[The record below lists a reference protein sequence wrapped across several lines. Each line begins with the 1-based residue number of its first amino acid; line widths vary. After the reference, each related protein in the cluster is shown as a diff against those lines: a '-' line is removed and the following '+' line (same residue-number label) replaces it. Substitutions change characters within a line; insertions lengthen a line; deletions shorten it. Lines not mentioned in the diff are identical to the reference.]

1 MSTNRTG
8 SCGPGGR
15 SKRRRRAD
23 GRGAVDMGRVTTT
36 DIVQMKHDGR
46 KIVMMTAYD
55 CPTARLVEAGGADVI
70 LVGDTLGM
78 VVLGYDST
86 LPVTMDDMLHHTKAV
101 VRGTQ
106 HALVVGDMPFGS
118 YQTGWQ
124 DAMKNAARFMQEAGC
139 GAVKLEGGQRS
150 AESVRKLVEAGI
162 PVMGHIGLTP
172 QSVNQLGG
180 FKLQGK
186 TPAAAVQMMHDAQAL
201 EQAGAFAVVLETI
214 PAALAGLLTERVS
227 VPTIGI
233 GAGPRCDG
241 QVQVFHD
248 MLGMFDAF
256 VPKHA
261 RRYADVGTM
270 IRDAVQQYAADVR
283 EGRFPTARER
293 FKMDPAALAELRAA
307 GSGGIRRRHALGL
320 DA

>member
-1 MSTNRTG
+1 MTRITTADV
-8 SCGPGGR
+8 R
-15 SKRRRRAD
+15 EMKKR
-23 GRGAVDMGRVTTT
+23 GE
-36 DIVQMKHDGR
+36 

-55 CPTARLVEAGGADVI
+55 YPSARLVEEGGADVI

-86 LPVTMDDMLHHTKAV
+86 LPVTMEDMIHHTKAV
-101 VRGTQ
+101 VRGTKR
-106 HALVVGDMPFGS
+106 AMVVGDMPFMS

-124 DAMKNAARFMQEAGC
+124 DAMVNAARFMKEAGC
-139 GAVKLEGGQRS
+139 GAVKLEGGVRS
-150 AESVRKLVEAGI
+150 AEIVQKLVEAGI

-172 QSVNQLGG
+172 QSVNQFGG
-180 FKLQGK
+180 FKVQGK
-186 TPAAAVQMMHDAQAL
+186 TPAAAVQLMHDAQAL
-201 EQAGAFAVVLETI
+201 EQAGAFAIVLETI
-214 PAALAGLLTERVS
+214 PAPLAELLTQRVS

-233 GAGPRCDG
+233 GAGAGCDG

-261 RRYADVGTM
+261 KRYADVGAV
-270 IRDAVQQYAADVR
+270 IRDAVARYAAEVR
-283 EGRFPTARER
+283 AGAFPTEKES
-293 FKMDPAALAELRAA
+293 FKMDPAALAELQPARGDA
-307 GSGGIRRRHALGL
+307 INRRHALGL

>member
-1 MSTNRTG
+1 MPRISVTDL
-8 SCGPGGR
+8 
-15 SKRRRRAD
+15 RAMK
-23 GRGAVDMGRVTTT
+23 GRGD
-36 DIVQMKHDGR
+36 

-55 CPTARLVEAGGADVI
+55 CPTARLVEEAGVDVI

-86 LPVTMDDMLHHTKAV
+86 LPVTMEDMVHHTKAV
-101 VRGTQ
+101 VRGTS
-106 HALVVGDMPFGS
+106 HALVVGDLPFMS

-124 DAMKNAARFMQEAGC
+124 DAMKNAGRMMQETGC
-139 GAVKLEGGQRS
+139 GAVKLEGGVRS
-150 AESVRKLVEAGI
+150 AEIVRRIAEAGI

-172 QSVNQLGG
+172 QSVHQFGG

-186 TPAAAVQMMHDAQAL
+186 TMAAAVQLMRDAQAL
-201 EQAGAFAVVLETI
+201 EQAGAFAIVLETI
-214 PAALAGLLTERVS
+214 PAPLAELLTQRLG

-233 GAGPRCDG
+233 GAGVHCDG

-248 MLGMFDAF
+248 LLGMFDAF

-261 RRYADVGTM
+261 KRYAEAGAL
-270 IRDAVQQYAADVR
+270 IRDGVARYAADVR
-283 EGRFPTARER
+283 SGAFPTAKQS
-293 FKMDPAALAELRAA
+293 FKMDAAALAELRPEAA
-307 GSGGIRRRHALGL
+307 DAINRRHALGL

>member
-1 MSTNRTG
+1 MTRITTADV
-8 SCGPGGR
+8 R
-15 SKRRRRAD
+15 EMKKR
-23 GRGAVDMGRVTTT
+23 GE
-36 DIVQMKHDGR
+36 

-55 CPTARLVEAGGADVI
+55 YPSARLVEEGGADLI

-86 LPVTMDDMLHHTKAV
+86 LPVTMDDMIHHTRAV

-106 HALVVGDMPFGS
+106 RAMVVGDMPFMS

-124 DAMKNAARFMQEAGC
+124 DAMANAARFMKEANC
-139 GAVKLEGGQRS
+139 GAVKLEGGVRS
-150 AESVRKLVEAGI
+150 AEVVRKLVEAGI

-172 QSVNQLGG
+172 QSVNQFGG
-180 FKLQGK
+180 FKVQGK
-186 TPAAAVQMMHDAQAL
+186 TPAAAVQLMHDAQAL
-201 EQAGAFAVVLETI
+201 EQAGAFAIVLETI
-214 PAALAGLLTERVS
+214 PAPLAELLTQRLS

-233 GAGPRCDG
+233 GAGPGCDG

-248 MLGMFDAF
+248 MLGMYDAF

-261 RRYADVGTM
+261 GRYAEVGNV
-270 IRDAVQQYAADVR
+270 IRDAVARYAADVR
-283 EGRFPTARER
+283 AGAFPTAKQS
-293 FKMDPAALAELRAA
+293 FKMDPAALAELQPARGDAI
-307 GSGGIRRRHALGL
+307 GRRHALGL